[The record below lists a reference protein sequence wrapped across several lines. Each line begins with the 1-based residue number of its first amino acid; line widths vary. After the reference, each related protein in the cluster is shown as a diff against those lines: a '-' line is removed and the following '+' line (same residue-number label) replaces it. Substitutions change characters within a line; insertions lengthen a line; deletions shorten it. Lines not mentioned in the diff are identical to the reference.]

1 MNPPFLTR
9 LSGQQIKELCTLA
22 GQAYKAAKARP
33 GAVDDDVTAD
43 AFRKAGQMEAVKKES
58 LKDCNQGDYLE
69 LRGKW
74 FTVIGNLEAAFY
86 AFMNAGA
93 QNELR
98 RQMAWRLMGQLYK
111 LAQAMEGHN
120 QRPDVPVPTQAWQ
133 YAQAIAKDK
142 FKGRSITS
150 LDGPELEQLGFTVIN
165 RANAM
170 RKVGSAKTR
179 NKSQAARPKRP
190 AEAEGGQPRRN
201 GPAKDLQPGGERV
214 LW

>member
-9 LSGQQIKELCTLA
+9 LSRLQERELCMLA

-33 GAVDDDVTAD
+33 GAVDDHVTAD
-43 AFRKAGQMEAVKKES
+43 AFRRAGQLEAVKKES

-86 AFMNAGA
+86 AFMQAGA
-93 QNELR
+93 KNELR

-111 LAQAMEGHN
+111 LAQAMEEQN

-133 YAQAIAKDK
+133 YAQSIAKDK

-170 RKVGSAKTR
+170 LGKGSAKTR
-179 NKSQAARPKRP
+179 NKSQAKRSKRP

-201 GPAKDLQPGGERV
+201 GPANVLQPSTDRV
-214 LW
+214 NL